1 MSGEQLLTH
10 VIVKLLEIIL
20 GVEMTLY
27 GSAGGMIQ
35 ALIGPITELAGGW
48 LKGQS

>member
-10 VIVKLLEIIL
+10 VVVKLLEIIL

-27 GSAGGMIQ
+27 QGVMV
-35 ALIGPITELAGGW
+35 
-48 LKGQS
+48 

>member
-10 VIVKLLEIIL
+10 VIVKLLEVIL

-27 GSAGGMIQ
+27 GGVMV
-35 ALIGPITELAGGW
+35 
-48 LKGQS
+48 

>member
-10 VIVKLLEIIL
+10 FVVKLLEIIL

-27 GSAGGMIQ
+27 QGVMV
-35 ALIGPITELAGGW
+35 
-48 LKGQS
+48 

>member
-10 VIVKLLEIIL
+10 VIVKLLELVL

-27 GSAGGMIQ
+27 QGVMV
-35 ALIGPITELAGGW
+35 
-48 LKGQS
+48 

>member
-1 MSGEQLLTH
+1 MTSEQLLTH

-27 GSAGGMIQ
+27 HGVMV
-35 ALIGPITELAGGW
+35 
-48 LKGQS
+48 